1 MDNTINLG
9 VLFEDLVEGGLVR
22 DVYLVE
28 LWSLAA
34 DELNAVEGHL
44 RRVVEVIDNHHL
56 VAILKQG
63 KGGERADVASATAI
77 HSQ

>member
-1 MDNTINLG
+1 MDNTIDLG
-9 VLFEDLVEGGLVR
+9 VLFEDFVECGLVR

-44 RRVVEVIDNHHL
+44 GRVVEVIDNHHL

-63 KGGERADVASATAI
+63 ERGEGANVASATVF